1 MTRQDSGKNLGDHRK
16 PLDPRWDE
24 RLEILVLDADLKP
37 VARYVVPE
45 RPVSDGPWAVKV
57 ADMDGDG
64 LDEILSLRDN
74 VEILKLKR

>member
-1 MTRQDSGKNLGDHRK
+1 MLFRS
-16 PLDPRWDE
+16 
-24 RLEILVLDADLKP
+24 
-37 VARYVVPE
+37 VVPE
-45 RPVSDGPWAVKV
+45 RPVSDGPWAVKA